1 MKQAFAPLQLKITLT
16 EAAVAALAAGVALLL
31 GVPIW
36 AMFLGWNAYFT
47 RGAGLKSGLV
57 NLGCVLIGVGLG
69 MTAQGLVRALPGA
82 PGPAEQIGSVFGVTL
97 VVLSLRFLPRFN
109 NIPGF
114 FLGLVAY
121 FASGLDPSFHALG
134 VLGTAAVLGSTAGW
148 LTTLAQARWVDAG
161 SPAIADTPAPT

>member
-16 EAAVAALAAGVALLL
+16 EAAVAALAAGLALLL

-47 RGAGLKSGLV
+47 RGTGLKSGLV

-69 MTAQGLVRALPGA
+69 MTAQVLVRALPGA